1 MLIKLKS
8 LHKNESGQ
16 SIVFSAITFL
26 FLALFVFMVLNVG
39 DVTSKKMRLTNNA
52 DAVAVSGATWMC
64 RGYNLTAMLNIT
76 QTQVLAIIIL
86 MKSFKRANQIAKVLL
101 QIQARIADVLTGIP
115 YTAAIGMAL
124 RAITMPQQ
132 YVIQYVGEKV
142 YEDVLAKNL
151 ENDGNGILWD
161 IEDYLVKAEEIEVKV
176 IPVIA
181 QVEAVKTSLSNGA
194 TLGFLY
200 PTVPMVD
207 LKLPF
212 IDDDDRKFESLCK
225 PVADHFN
232 GISRA
237 IDTKIAKVGD
247 IGMEG
252 KKNIEHMPTTS
263 FMASDKLSDTLGSI
277 MDMLTVG
284 DFGPAPLEY
293 FKAYLFY
300 PLLRAVPPFIGA
312 VYDGVVRATYMS
324 MCSDEPG
331 TFTYKKTTNNCEEC
345 KENAD
350 KLTKLTYVV
359 NGGITLRNE
368 PNSVEEIVEKHD
380 CNCGDPEPCKKVGTI
395 LGTDGKEQEVCAYFT
410 GKVQGEDAW
419 LPDVAANETL
429 EGDSARN
436 YFKIFLHKKCSFKK
450 ITKIKVLPEDYGLTV
465 PDDKRDAL
473 GRVRVRKIV
482 ELKVTSCEYEKE
494 EQISKEQ
501 AWGSRGGSGDDNKP
515 KPYLLKRD
523 KEDGKE
529 YWQNHKDYVGVVYLL
544 PKENIINLRKDL
556 KNPNPV
562 GMIYFSQAEIYVPDG
577 VEPHLFNQC
586 WQVRLVRFTKHKKLF
601 EKLNTSGVN
610 QALSLGGGNSSSV
623 GKFMNLFKSLKEILT
638 DDVIIH

>member
-1 MLIKLKS
+1 MLRRIRG

-76 QTQVLAIIIL
+76 QTQVLALIIL
-86 MKSFKRANQIAKVLL
+86 MKSFKRANKIAKVLL
-101 QIQARIADVLTGIP
+101 QIQARIADILSGIP
-115 YTAAIGMAL
+115 YTAAIGAAL
-124 RAITMPQQ
+124 RVITIPQQ
-132 YVIQYVGEKV
+132 QLIQNVGERV
-142 YEDVLAKNL
+142 YENILAKNL

-161 IEDYLVKAEEIEVKV
+161 IEDYLVQAEEIAVKV
-176 IPVIA
+176 IPFIA
-181 QVEAVKTSLSNGA
+181 QAEAVKTSLTNGA

-200 PTVPMVD
+200 PTIPLVD

-232 GISRA
+232 AVSRA
-237 IDTKIAKVGD
+237 VDTKIAKIGD

-252 KKNIEHMPTTS
+252 QKNIEHMPTTS
-263 FMASDKLSDTLGSI
+263 FMASDKLSDTLGTI
-277 MDMLTVG
+277 MDMLTFG
-284 DFGPAPLEY
+284 NFGPAPLEY

-300 PLLRAVPPFIGA
+300 PLLRAIPPFIGA
-312 VYDGVVRATYMS
+312 VYDGVVRATYMT
-324 MCSDEPG
+324 MCTGQPG
-331 TFTYKKTTNNCEEC
+331 SYSYKKTTDNCEEC
-345 KENAD
+345 KQHAD
-350 KLTKLTYVV
+350 ELTKLTYVV
-359 NGGITLRNE
+359 NGGITLRQV
-368 PNSVEEIVEKHD
+368 NSVDEIVQKHD

-395 LGTDGKEQEVCAYFT
+395 LGNNGEEQDVCAYFT
-410 GKVQGEDAW
+410 GKVQGKDAW
-419 LPDVAANETL
+419 LPDVAKNETL
-429 EGDSARN
+429 EGDRAKN
-436 YFKIFLHKKCSFKK
+436 FFKYYLNKRCSRK
-450 ITKIKVLPEDYGLTV
+450 TVENVRVYPEQYGFEV
-465 PDDKRDAL
+465 SENQKDAL
-473 GRVRVRKIV
+473 GRVRAKKIV
-482 ELKVTSCEYEKE
+482 ELKVASCEYQKE
-494 EQISKEQ
+494 ESISSEE

-515 KPYLLKRD
+515 KPYLLNRED
-523 KEDGKE
+523 DDGKE
-529 YWQNHKDYVGVVYLL
+529 YWQKHKDYIGIVYLL
-544 PKENIINLRKDL
+544 PEENIINLKKDL

-586 WQVRLVRFTKHKKLF
+586 WQVRLVRFTKHKELF
-601 EKLNTSGVN
+601 EKLNSSGVS
-610 QALSLGGGNSSSV
+610 QAINIGGGSSGKV
-623 GKFMNLFKSLKEILT
+623 GKFMQILKSLKEIFT